1 MAGISLGCAGEYRA
15 GIHLKGGR
23 RLWSQCEPLLTAV
36 WGRVLD
42 DVSEAAVSVAKGDLS
57 ALCCGRIADTR
68 PWGHEL
74 TVYRDD
80 RLVWQGPVRKV
91 VENRTSFTIYGRDVF
106 SWLDRRVN
114 TEPYTYTDQDMSRIA
129 TQLITSVVP
138 AGDPTGI
145 AEYLRVA
152 DCGVI
157 GSRAAPALSVYV
169 GAEVRELAAA
179 GIDFTTLGRAIVISG
194 ELANAAPRAVLLA
207 GKDIIGEYEIER
219 TGDEVTWAGVIGE
232 GVAGFYGG
240 TDDFLGRVDVL
251 VKANGAIDAGAAS
264 AQAKALVTQRR
275 APVTVLRLPDDSWLS
290 PAAPITI
297 EELLCGN
304 RIDVVTGDDMCMLPN
319 RHAMRIIRV
328 SGTWTAGG
336 ERIGVSL
343 APFTSTAV
351 VAGAAVS
358 VGV

>member
-1 MAGISLGCAGEYRA
+1 MAGISLGCAGQYRA

-23 RLWSQCEPLLTAV
+23 RLWSQCEPLLSAV

-42 DVSEAAVSVAKGDLS
+42 DVSEAAVSVAKRDLS

-91 VENRTSFTIYGRDVF
+91 VENRTTFTIYGRDVF

-114 TEPYTYTDQDMSRIA
+114 TEPFTYTAMDMSRIA
-129 TQLITSVVP
+129 SQLI
-138 AGDPTGI
+138 AGVLSTNDI
-145 AEYLRVA
+145 NIVDYLRVA

-157 GSRAAPALSVYV
+157 GSRAAPAMSVYV
-169 GAEVRELAAA
+169 GAEIRELAAA

-194 ELANAAPRAVLLA
+194 ELSSAAPRAVLLA

-219 TGDEVTWAGVIGE
+219 TGDEVTWAGVVGE

-240 TDDFLGRVDVL
+240 SDAFLGRVDML
-251 VKANGAIDAGAAS
+251 VKANGTIDVGSAS

-290 PAAPITI
+290 QAAPITI
-297 EELLCGN
+297 EDLLCGN

-328 SGTWTAGG
+328 SGTWTEGG

-351 VAGAAVS
+351 VAGIAVS
-358 VGV
+358 GVV